1 MSATVVISTP
11 PGTPA
16 MFSAAR
22 TSWCSIS
29 ETEFTSSTREYATR
43 IPLSNLR
50 FMVT

>member
-1 MSATVVISTP
+1 MKLLDEPRPVPRDGMSATVVISTP

-29 ETEFTSSTREYATR
+29 ETELTSSTRE
-43 IPLSNLR
+43 
-50 FMVT
+50 